1 MPDNFGYITCEINQ
15 QRYLYR
21 AYAEVSFCS
30 VTTYQPRH
38 AMFSDVELYN
48 NNSNTCNNN
57 NKTVISKRYKLCDG
71 GGVRMYV
78 AEAMGVC
85 VWVGV
90 LQ

>member
-1 MPDNFGYITCEINQ
+1 
-15 QRYLYR
+15 
-21 AYAEVSFCS
+21 
-30 VTTYQPRH
+30 
-38 AMFSDVELYN
+38 MFSDVELYN

-57 NKTVISKRYKLCDG
+57 NKTVISKIYKLCDG

-85 VWVGV
+85 VGWGI